1 MRTATRVRLAG
12 WKITSG
18 WTHSVGRTMS
28 GRHWHAAS
36 SVPGGTKQCLVS
48 FFAQTVVFRQEKLQ
62 CTAAFVPLITRAA
75 LPSGRTQGGR
85 SSKVT
90 PSGNQSIFL
99 ATLETFNDCFAV
111 AKFVAHGLFS
121 KYFPSGWIWCCI
133 MGGTTL
139 MTDNATK
146 LPHTRLFWH
155 HDQLIEC
162 TANNFQN
169 RYMCWQPCVW
179 AGKNRH
185 KTHNQ
190 YFKEGCDNPT
200 KKCRTCVHPT
210 RFCWGIFRS
219 LTSAIFRYLS
229 QSCLRHSRQPSWSSW
244 RPDRKM
250 WSNEISKC
258 YQTTQYDEMAIIQS
272 HLKKLLYQ
280 NERIL
285 PISVQRRSGSFRWY
299 IPFMVPKC
307 FWTP

>member
-36 SVPGGTKQCLVS
+36 SVPGGTKQCLIS

-146 LPHTRLFWH
+146 LPHTRSFWH
-155 HDQLIEC
+155 QTNSLNAQQTI
-162 TANNFQN
+162 FKIG
-169 RYMCWQPCVW
+169 YMCQPCV
-179 AGKNRH
+179 
-185 KTHNQ
+185 
-190 YFKEGCDNPT
+190 
-200 KKCRTCVHPT
+200 
-210 RFCWGIFRS
+210 
-219 LTSAIFRYLS
+219 
-229 QSCLRHSRQPSWSSW
+229 
-244 RPDRKM
+244 
-250 WSNEISKC
+250 
-258 YQTTQYDEMAIIQS
+258 
-272 HLKKLLYQ
+272 
-280 NERIL
+280 
-285 PISVQRRSGSFRWY
+285 
-299 IPFMVPKC
+299 
-307 FWTP
+307 